1 MIHLDRIMRIYLQT
15 TNSNIGERD
24 SNIRDRRSTV
34 GTYLLNTS
42 ETSAKQ
48 QLVDSLNRLRPSFS
62 RFKKTIS
69 FRTLYQRVKEYE
81 EISQKIYM

>member
-15 TNSNIGERD
+15 TTSSIENRD
-24 SNIRDRRSTV
+24 SGGKERASTV

-42 ETSAKQ
+42 ETNAKQ
-48 QLVDSLNRLRPSFS
+48 QLVDSLNQLRPSFA

-69 FRTLYQRVKEYE
+69 FRALYERVKEYE